1 MTRSEVYI
9 LGNFGYVTN
18 QLDGQTMESRS
29 LLELLQMKNV
39 KLVDYFDTQ
48 ILHYKRTSAFCM
60 FWGLLKTKRLF
71 YMGAQDSLKY
81 LFPIIWVLTK
91 ILELNFIFL

>member
-39 KLVDYFDTQ
+39 KLVEYFDTE
-48 ILHYKRTSAFCM
+48 ILHHKPASPFRI
-60 FWGLLKTKRLF
+60 FWGLFKTKRLF
-71 YMGAQDSLKY
+71 YMGAQGSLKY
-81 LFPIIWVLTK
+81 LFPVITSIQMVK
-91 ILELNFIFL
+91 I